1 MIYIEDIQPSTAYQ
15 LRVKA
20 STSAGNVM
28 NEYDF
33 VTLDHTGVIP
43 APDRINRAGRLLPS
57 SDSGSHVILPWWL
70 IGAVSAVGTGSLLG
84 LFVACFCLYKSNR
97 RK

>member
-33 VTLDHTGVIP
+33 VTLDHTGGKFNWKKKV
-43 APDRINRAGRLLPS
+43 
-57 SDSGSHVILPWWL
+57 L
-70 IGAVSAVGTGSLLG
+70 I
-84 LFVACFCLYKSNR
+84 CLMNSI
-97 RK
+97 